1 MMAQSMKLWSGIA
14 LQEVDELVEQSR
26 VGGDDDEV
34 AALLVVRAD
43 QAQVHL
49 LLESW
54 LHKMLNAWKSVV
66 VMPVMTQLVGVAVE
80 V

>member
-1 MMAQSMKLWSGIA
+1 MMVQSMKLWSSTA
-14 LQEVDELVEQSR
+14 LQEVDELAERIR

-34 AALLVVRAD
+34 AVLLVVRAH
-43 QAQVHL
+43 QTQEHL

-54 LHKMLNAWKSVV
+54 LHKMLNAWKSAV
-66 VMPVMTQLVGVAVE
+66 VMPVVTQLVGVAVE